1 MMQSNKNRWCKAPK
15 WVNMDYIYFVYG
27 LSFILLATWTALL
40 AGRNQPLPWRWLALF
55 GLLHGL
61 NEWLD
66 LLALSLGDSPPFR
79 VVRLTV
85 LIISFLPLIEFGRRS
100 LTRQGIKTLGWWVYL
115 PLLVLV
121 ALGGGGGISGLNA
134 ASRYALALPGGLLAG
149 WVLWQAAGTA
159 EGQPRLGL
167 QLAASCMLLYSVA
180 AGLVTPAAGFFPAS
194 WLNHDHFLAVTG
206 MPIQLVRAGCAL
218 GIMTGMWL
226 YERRPDLNLKHQHW
240 QYPTLVVA
248 LVMLGWLL
256 TTWRGHLTE
265 IEMREQLLRQ
275 AVKIAQNLPLDQVAT
290 LSFTAAD
297 RGAPAFEHLRGL
309 MIAYGR
315 LTRQQSLYSMA
326 LRNDALVFGPEN
338 LAEED
343 SLASPPGTIYQHP
356 APENFELF
364 RNGRPVVF
372 GPWKDEYGV
381 FFSALAPV
389 LDPHSGKVLMAVGL
403 NIDASAWNSRVLAS
417 RLAPILITLLLV
429 TIFLAGAGAIRWRNE
444 QPVAKGL
451 SQRLPYNHFETALV
465 GFLGLILTGAATFL
479 VLEAGNRE
487 RGVLFD
493 ALATT
498 NADNLV
504 REFDKIQASLTAL
517 AQFYQTH
524 PQRDLAE
531 FHSFITPLAKATT
544 VQAYAWIPGA
554 SVAEAPV
561 EIAARRGKGDDLIS
575 VEPLTSDDR
584 TLSFNLNPE
593 WLRRAALES
602 AMRTVLLTAVDTHLT
617 MLVLQPV
624 FAPSLPGREN
634 VNAGANSGSLQ
645 GFALAVIRP
654 EILLER
660 ILQRS
665 LHDPNQVVVN
675 VLDLM
680 TAEQPALLAVH
691 PQDDQ
696 SALAEAITPTHFEQA
711 EFQAIQPLFSFG
723 RAQAIAIRPAPQF
736 YVAYPI
742 YAGWLTGFAGL
753 LLTTVVTLFVGFMR
767 KVVGFLYYRQ
777 TTLER
782 LVRARTAALQE
793 SEERFRLY
801 FDLGLIGMAITAP
814 GKGWVQFNDRL
825 CEILGYSRAELA
837 AMSWANMTHPD
848 DRAMDVV
855 QMKRILVGEIDG
867 YTLDK
872 RFFRRNGEI
881 VYTLVSV
888 GCVRAPDGSLHQFV
902 GMMQDITERKT
913 LEQKL
918 YWLAHTDSLTHLP
931 NRRHFLEQAELELT
945 RFKRYATPVALLM
958 FDLDHFKQVND
969 RYGHAAGDAVLC
981 HVAAI
986 TRQMLRKTDLSGRI
1000 GGEEFAVLLPE
1011 TDLESARQLAQRL
1024 CQIIASSP
1032 VDTEAGS
1039 ITVTLSIG
1047 VTLFTPTD
1055 ATAAVVLSRA
1065 DRALYQAKHHG
1076 RNRVETE
1083 GPG

>member
-1 MMQSNKNRWCKAPK
+1 
-15 WVNMDYIYFVYG
+15 MDYIYFVYG

-40 AGRNQPLPWRWLALF
+40 DMRNQTLPWRWLALF

-61 NEWLD
+61 NEWFD
-66 LLALSLGDSPPFR
+66 LLALSLGDSAPFR
-79 VVRLTV
+79 MVRLTV

-100 LTRQGIKTLGWWVYL
+100 LTHQGIETLEWWIYL
-115 PLLVLV
+115 PLLALV
-121 ALGGGGGISGLNA
+121 ALGGWDGINGLNA
-134 ASRYALALPGGLLAG
+134 ASRYALALPGGLLTG

-167 QLAASCMLLYSVA
+167 QLAATCMLLYSVA
-180 AGLVTPAAGFFPAS
+180 AGLVAPAAGFFPAS
-194 WLNHDHFLAVTG
+194 WLNYDGFLAATG
-206 MPIQLVRAGCAL
+206 IPIQLVRAGCAL

-226 YERRPDLNLKHQHW
+226 YERQRDLNLKHQHW
-240 QYPTLVVA
+240 QYPTLFVA
-248 LVMLGWLL
+248 LIALGWLL

-265 IEMREQLLRQ
+265 VDMREQLLRQ
-275 AVKIAQNLPLDQVAT
+275 AVKIAQNLPLDQVAA

-297 RGAPAFEHLRGL
+297 QGSPAFEHLRRL

-315 LTRQQSLYSMA
+315 LTQQHSLYSMA
-326 LRNDALVFGPEN
+326 LRNGVLVFGPEN
-338 LAEED
+338 LAEGD
-343 SLASPPGTIYQHP
+343 PMASPPGTIYQHP
-356 APENFELF
+356 SAADFALF
-364 RNGRPVVF
+364 QSGRPIVS
-372 GPWKDEYGV
+372 GPWKDEYGA
-381 FFSALAPV
+381 FFSALAPII
-389 LDPHSGKVLMAVGL
+389 DPRSGEALMAVGL
-403 NIDASAWNSRVLAS
+403 DIDASDWNSRVLAS
-417 RLAPILITLLLV
+417 RLAPILMTLLLV

-451 SQRLPYNHFETALV
+451 SQRLPYNHFETVLV
-465 GFLGLILTGAATFL
+465 GILGLVLTGAATFL
-479 VLEAGNRE
+479 VLEAGSHE

-493 ALATT
+493 ALATK

-504 REFDKIQASLTAL
+504 REFDKIQSSLTAL

-524 PQRDLAE
+524 PQMDHAE
-531 FHSFITPLAKATT
+531 FHSFITPLARATT
-544 VQAYAWIPGA
+544 VQAYAWIPEA

-561 EIAARRGKGDDLIS
+561 EIEAQSGKIGDVIS
-575 VEPLTSDDR
+575 LKPLTSNDVA
-584 TLSFNLNPE
+584 LSFDLNLE
-593 WLRRAALES
+593 WFRRAALEP
-602 AMRTVLLTAVDTHLT
+602 AMRTVLLTADGSPLT

-624 FAPSLPGREN
+624 FAPSLPGPEN
-634 VNAGANSGSLQ
+634 VSAGANPGRLQ

-654 EILLER
+654 QVLLER
-660 ILQRS
+660 TLQRS

-675 VLDLM
+675 VLELM
-680 TAEQPALLAVH
+680 TAEQPTLLAAH

-696 SALAEAITPTHFEQA
+696 TSLAEAITPAHFKQS

-723 RAQAIAIRPAPQF
+723 RAQAIAIRPGPQF
-736 YVAYPI
+736 YAAHPI

-753 LLTTVVTLFVGFMR
+753 LLTAVVTLFVGFLR
-767 KVVGFLYYRQ
+767 KVVSFLYYRQ
-777 TTLER
+777 ATLER

-837 AMSWANMTHPD
+837 SMSWANLTHPD
-848 DRAMDVV
+848 DRAMDIV
-855 QMKRILVGEIDG
+855 QMKRILAGEIDG

-888 GCVRAPDGSLHQFV
+888 GCVRTPDGALHQFV
-902 GMMQDITERKT
+902 GMMQDITQRKV

-931 NRRHFLEQAELELT
+931 NRRHFLEQVELELT

-981 HVAAI
+981 HVAAV
-986 TRQMLRKTDLSGRI
+986 TRQMLRKTDASGRI

-1011 TDLESARQLAQRL
+1011 TDLESAWQLAQRL
-1024 CQIIASSP
+1024 GQTIASSP
-1032 VDTEAGS
+1032 VDTEAGT
-1039 ITVTLSIG
+1039 IAVTLSIG
-1047 VTLFTPTD
+1047 VTLFAPID
-1055 ATAAVVLSRA
+1055 ATADAVLSRA
-1065 DRALYQAKHHG
+1065 DRALYRAKHHG
-1076 RNRVETE
+1076 RNRVEIE
-1083 GPG
+1083 EPG